1 MIKKSLVMASL
12 LALGTSAMA
21 VDVQYFLGA
30 GVESTDMNGKYSL
43 SLSNGDSGSESIS
56 DDARDIKLKVGAILD
71 KTHRVSVSHINYGIE
86 DGGDFRIILGNYDYL
101 IPINDKIRVLAG
113 LHLGNANW
121 DEGDFKMSGLA
132 YGAQIGGIYD
142 ITKNVEFEL
151 GLSFTKYNLDKSSS
165 GTFLGIDWNAKIEL
179 EDSTSMFIGI
189 NYKF

>member
-1 MIKKSLVMASL
+1 MKKSLAIASL

-21 VDVQYFLGA
+21 LDVQPFVGA
-30 GVESTDMNGKYSL
+30 GFERGDMNGKYSY
-43 SLSNGDSGSESIS
+43 SQSNGYSESDSIS
-56 DDARDIKLKVGAILD
+56 DDASDLKLKMGAILE
-71 KTHRVSVSHINYGIE
+71 KTHRVSLSHINYGIE
-86 DGGDFRIILGNYDYL
+86 GGGDFRIILGNYDYL

-165 GTFLGIDWNAKIEL
+165 GTFLGIDWNEKVEL